1 MIANEDKAWRGWQLD
16 KQRIW
21 ERERDYLTK
30 KKKAICKEKVY
41 KHNKF
46 DDKALRGWQL
56 NKRERERERERAICK
71 EKVYKHNKFDN
82 YRYDRLLVVCE
93 IVMLVVGLYEN
104 QYKLAT
110 LASVKNVINFLCVC
124 ALLISKWIWRS
135 KDEILIFNDVGKFRP
150 RLIELTNFKSKLL
163 IRFIMNKTC

>member
-56 NKRERERERERAICK
+56 NKRERERER
-71 EKVYKHNKFDN
+71 VYKHNKFDN
-82 YRYDRLLVVCE
+82 YWYDRLLMVCE
-93 IVMLVVGLYEN
+93 IVMSVVGLYEN

>member
-21 ERERDYLTK
+21 ERERERERERLLDK
-30 KKKAICKEKVY
+30 EKKAICKEKVY

-46 DDKALRGWQL
+46 D
-56 NKRERERERERAICK
+56 
-71 EKVYKHNKFDN
+71 N
-82 YRYDRLLVVCE
+82 YWYNRLLVVCE
-93 IVMLVVGLYEN
+93 IVMSVVGLYEN

-110 LASVKNVINFLCVC
+110 LASVKNVINFLCVY

-163 IRFIMNKTC
+163 IRFIMNKTY